1 MMDQNKQIVFAS
13 QSQKLSTIHSA
24 ISASRSALMLYR
36 QQMQDDYQSVRKK
49 SISVKNCIKLSNV
62 KCNVATSLPCWVNAY
77 MTIKIIGMT
86 IIANIHAI

>member
-36 QQMQDDYQSVRKK
+36 QQMQDDYQSKERDHVVQAINQVLQDLYAIMDAC
-49 SISVKNCIKLSNV
+49 ISMKEQTDFLKRNYGGI
-62 KCNVATSLPCWVNAY
+62 
-77 MTIKIIGMT
+77 
-86 IIANIHAI
+86 